1 MSKISEIYDAIA
13 GISLT
18 GVAVRNIDEIELTI
32 IQDDLPCRMLIPSTS
47 GEGEFIAIGK
57 TTRLTWT
64 IRDLCLWTPLSAG
77 TGVGDSS
84 EDMVA
89 YIDEYIAAIIAMR
102 NPTAQSHFVH
112 YEYQMGPV
120 PWGDSN
126 YWAIDFILTVEEI
139 L

>member
-47 GEGEFIAIGK
+47 GEGEFIAIGR

-77 TGVGDSS
+77 TGVGDST

-89 YIDEYIAAIIAMR
+89 YIDEYIAAIKALR
-102 NPTAQSHFVH
+102 NPT
-112 YEYQMGPV
+112 
-120 PWGDSN
+120 
-126 YWAIDFILTVEEI
+126 
-139 L
+139 